1 MSLRLRLLACGL
13 AVLLAGCATP
23 VSFAVR
29 ERAETHRQLAE
40 IKLGRHEVELSIR
53 QYKKSLE
60 IHDKDPEAHFGI
72 SEAYRRKG
80 VLDLAEHHLLETLR
94 LDPENV
100 DARLNLGVV
109 YLQLE
114 RWQDAIRVNSA
125 LMEDP
130 TFFRPARALVNRGWA
145 HYKSGNAELAQR
157 DYSEALKQG
166 GAGLYAHMNL
176 GILYYGRGE
185 TVDAV
190 TQFEQVL
197 EILEGRPPQVFGASE
212 AEARFRLAQAHVR
225 LGHHAEA
232 IEHLRVVEE
241 RGGKGKWGRKSREYL
256 AVLR

>member
-1 MSLRLRLLACGL
+1 MLRLRLLACGI
-13 AVLLAGCATP
+13 AVSLAGCATP

-40 IKLGRHEVELSIR
+40 MQIGRHEVELAIR
-53 QYKKSLE
+53 EYKRSLK
-60 IHDKDPEAHFGI
+60 INDKDPETHFGI

-80 VLDLAEHHLLETLR
+80 VLDLAEHHLLKTLR

-125 LMEDP
+125 LIEDP

-145 HYKSGNAELAQR
+145 HYKSGNAERAQR

-166 GAGLYAHMNL
+166 GAGLHARMNL
-176 GILYYGRGE
+176 GILYYSRGE

-197 EILEGRPPQVFGASE
+197 ELVEGRPQLFGTSE
-212 AEARFRLAQAHVR
+212 AEARFRLAQAHVK